1 MEERLAAVE
10 GRLLFGRVLL
20 RDMAAFLLEREE
32 GFFFL
37 GGVVVLFGG
46 SGERE
51 RDFGELGAAS

>member
-1 MEERLAAVE
+1 MRYDSVSVRERGGVS
-10 GRLLFGRVLL
+10 
-20 RDMAAFLLEREE
+20 
-32 GFFFL
+32 FL

>member
-37 GGVVVLFGG
+37 GGVVVLFEG
-46 SGERE
+46 SEERE
-51 RDFGELGAAS
+51 REILES